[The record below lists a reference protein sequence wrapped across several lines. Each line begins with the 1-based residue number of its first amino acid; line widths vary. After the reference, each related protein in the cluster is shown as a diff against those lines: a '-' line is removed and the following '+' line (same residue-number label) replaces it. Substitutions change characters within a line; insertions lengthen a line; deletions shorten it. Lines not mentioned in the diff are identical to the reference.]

1 MPYIKPELRPA
12 IDEVIQQLDKHVITA
27 GDLNYAITKLI
38 LRVSIGS
45 GGGYNYIAL
54 VTGVLENVKLE
65 FYRKFATKFE
75 DGKEKLNGEVYPL

>member
-1 MPYIKPELRPA
+1 MPYIKPEFRPA

>member
-1 MPYIKPELRPA
+1 MPYIKPEFRPA

-54 VTGVLENVKLE
+54 VTGVLENVKAE
-65 FYRKFATKFE
+65 FYRRYASPYE
-75 DGKEKLNGEVYPL
+75 DKKILESGDVYPL

>member
-1 MPYIKPELRPA
+1 MPYIKPEFRPA

-65 FYRKFATKFE
+65 FYRRYATPFE
-75 DGKEKLNGEVYPL
+75 QEKVKINGDVY

>member
-12 IDEVIQQLDKHVITA
+12 IDEVIQQLDKHVHTA

-38 LRVSIGS
+38 LRSSIAS

-54 VTGVLENVKLE
+54 ITGVLENVKQE
-65 FYRKFATKFE
+65 FYRRFASRYE
-75 DGKEKLNGEVYPL
+75 DGKIKDNGDVFPL